1 MTTTS
6 TIPFIDLATQ
16 RARIAGPIAE
26 AMNRVVAHGQF
37 IMGPELG
44 QLEADLAAFCG
55 AKHAIG
61 CASGTD
67 ALILALLVHGI
78 GPGDAVIV
86 PSFTWVSTGEVV
98 ALLGATPLFVDCDD
112 THFLMRPADIAP
124 AAERARA
131 LGLTPRGVIPVDLF
145 GQPADYAAINAAAEA
160 EGLFV
165 IADAAQ
171 SFGASEVLSDGH
183 AQDLSG
189 GHGGGRDEGLSE
201 GQRDAQAQGLSG
213 GQGNGHAQDLTGE
226 RGAGLSK
233 MQGAGVLK
241 VGTMAHIT
249 TTSFFPAKPLGGF
262 GDGGAVFTN
271 DDEAALKMRSFLN
284 HGQGETRA
292 DNVRIGIN
300 GRLDTLQA
308 AVLIEK
314 LKIFP
319 AEIEARNQ
327 LAERYRALA
336 RPGFVPPAVREGCT
350 SVWAQYTCRVV
361 DRDDF
366 RARLNAAG
374 VPTAV
379 YYPVPMHQQTAYRG
393 YPCTSEAGLP
403 VCERLAH
410 EVVALP
416 MHPYMSE
423 EDFARI
429 AEAIQEALPHA

>member
-1 MTTTS
+1 MTTS
-6 TIPFIDLATQ
+6 SPIPFIDLATQ
-16 RARIAGPIAE
+16 RACIAGPIAAAIE
-26 AMNRVVAHGQF
+26 RVVAHGQF
-37 IMGPELG
+37 IMGPELH
-44 QLEADLAAFCG
+44 QMEADLAEFCG

-67 ALILALLVHGI
+67 ALILALLAHGV

-98 ALLGATPLFVDCDD
+98 ALLGATPIFVDVDE
-112 THFLMRPADIAP
+112 TYFLMRAEDVAP
-124 AAERARA
+124 AAARARA
-131 LGLTPRGVIPVDLF
+131 LGLKPRGVIPVDLF

-171 SFGASEVLSDGH
+171 SFGAVDGEH
-183 AQDLSG
+183 
-189 GHGGGRDEGLSE
+189 
-201 GQRDAQAQGLSG
+201 
-213 GQGNGHAQDLTGE
+213 
-226 RGAGLSK
+226 
-233 MQGAGVLK
+233 K
-241 VGTMAHIT
+241 VGTLAHIT

-262 GDGGAVFTN
+262 GDGGAVFT
-271 DDEAALKMRSFLN
+271 DDDAAAAKMRSFLN

-314 LKIFP
+314 LKVFP
-319 AEIEARNQ
+319 AEIAARNL
-327 LAERYRALA
+327 LADRYQALA
-336 RPGFVPPAVREGCT
+336 RPGFVPPAVRPGCT
-350 SVWAQYTCRVV
+350 SVWAQYTCRVA
-361 DRDDF
+361 DRDGF
-366 RARLNAAG
+366 RDRLNAQG

-379 YYPVPMHQQTAYRG
+379 YYPIPMHQQTAYRG
-393 YPCTSEAGLP
+393 FPCVTDAGLP

-416 MHPYMSE
+416 MHGYMQ
-423 EDFARI
+423 DAHFARI
-429 AEAIQEALPHA
+429 AEAIEAAVAAG